1 MPTIFLS
8 LSCIFLLFNTLI
20 GWACIWWG
28 NIDKEEM
35 KDDAYNNKKTRKEF
49 GQRTTGMLVKLI
61 D

>member
-1 MPTIFLS
+1 
-8 LSCIFLLFNTLI
+8 LLFNTLI